1 MSQPSSFL
9 RVIESPQNPHARIWL
24 ALDDGRGLKKHK
36 RFLLSGRKSVPEALR
51 ERPGMFESLLVTRPE
66 DIEGWALPEG
76 LDVFRL
82 STPLFQSLDHA
93 GTGFPLLVGRVPEL
107 VRADLATPPQGLEL
121 ICALGDPANLGALMR
136 SAAAFGVSRV
146 ILMEDAAH
154 PFHPKAMRAG
164 ANAQFALRLER
175 GPGWDML
182 GAAAGPIFALDGAG
196 ENLDGFAFP
205 ASMRL
210 ILGEEGKGLP
220 EGLATQRLAIA
231 TTGAVESLNATVA
244 ASLALF
250 LHFQA
255 HPSR

>member
-1 MSQPSSFL
+1 
-9 RVIESPQNPHARIWL
+9 
-24 ALDDGRGLKKHK
+24 
-36 RFLLSGRKSVPEALR
+36 
-51 ERPGMFESLLVTRPE
+51 
-66 DIEGWALPEG
+66 
-76 LDVFRL
+76 
-82 STPLFQSLDHA
+82 
-93 GTGFPLLVGRVPEL
+93 
-107 VRADLATPPQGLEL
+107 
-121 ICALGDPANLGALMR
+121 
-136 SAAAFGVSRV
+136 
-146 ILMEDAAH
+146 
-154 PFHPKAMRAG
+154 